1 MFSKDPI
8 ILFWICKT
16 ASQYSYCS
24 KMQLYEL
31 ILLLLYV
38 HQKCRDTYTD
48 TDKFMY
54 SKAVKTPTFCA
65 NIFAEN
71 SLRYCSIDF

>member
-31 ILLLLYV
+31 ILLLLYIKSAAI
-38 HQKCRDTYTD
+38 HTPIQISLCT
-48 TDKFMY
+48 
-54 SKAVKTPTFCA
+54 VKQ
-65 NIFAEN
+65 
-71 SLRYCSIDF
+71 